1 MLSFPDFEWP
11 TPLSNRHLRLSDLP
25 PAGAPW
31 ESIQPFALTFA
42 KFVDW
47 DDMMGRYEA
56 RFPKTGATLTDLR
69 TALFFQQRAW
79 RHQGVDP
86 PPDAMVYIH
95 WLVEEIRRKFG

>member
-1 MLSFPDFEWP
+1 VLPAQ
-11 TPLSNRHLRLSDLP
+11 LSNRHLRRSHLP
-25 PAGAPW
+25 APGATW
-31 ESIQPFALTFA
+31 ENIQRFALTFA

-47 DDMMGRYEA
+47 DDMFGRREA
-56 RFPKTGATLTDLR
+56 RFPGPDAPLTDFR

-86 PPDAMVYIH
+86 PPEGMVYVH